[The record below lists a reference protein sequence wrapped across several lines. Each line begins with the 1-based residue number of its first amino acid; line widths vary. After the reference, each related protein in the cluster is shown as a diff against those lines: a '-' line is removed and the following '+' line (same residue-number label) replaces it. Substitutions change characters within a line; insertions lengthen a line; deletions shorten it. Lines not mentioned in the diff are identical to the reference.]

1 MSKLRVSVLL
11 CLLACLSSC
20 ANYTCPTR
28 TPFTGET
35 YGDLVTYTGDLEIV
49 YDSCAEKSG
58 KINWDIVDNSFATG
72 IKQPANTIN
81 LTNNVH

>member
-1 MSKLRVSVLL
+1 MVKQSLFVVLL
-11 CLLACLSSC
+11 LLSAC
-20 ANYTCPTR
+20 NTYTCPPR
-28 TPFTGET
+28 TPFTGMT
-35 YGDLVTYTGDLEIV
+35 YGDVIEDDGQMHII

-72 IKQPANTIN
+72 AKQPANTIN

>member
-1 MSKLRVSVLL
+1 MPKLRVLTL
-11 CLLACLSSC
+11 ICLLSCLSSC
-20 ANYTCPTR
+20 ASYSCPSR

-49 YDSCAEKSG
+49 YDSCSAKAG
-58 KINWDIVDNSFATG
+58 KINWDIVDNSFATEA
-72 IKQPANTIN
+72 KQPANTIN